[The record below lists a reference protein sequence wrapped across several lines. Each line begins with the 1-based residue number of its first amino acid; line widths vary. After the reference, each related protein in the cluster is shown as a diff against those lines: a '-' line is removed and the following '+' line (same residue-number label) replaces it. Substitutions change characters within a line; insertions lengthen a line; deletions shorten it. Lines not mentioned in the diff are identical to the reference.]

1 MPTSEQTRRR
11 LPLART
17 LAIAAGLSL
26 VVFSGVQAQDAAVP
40 APAADAAAP
49 AGTAAVTE
57 LSMGQEVQAGTA
69 AVVTKETAEPG
80 QTYVVGT
87 FEVWEQR
94 CVKTEDGSDPCQLYQ
109 LLKDENGGP
118 VAEISLFDLP
128 AGSQAA
134 AGATVIAPLE
144 TLLTANLQIAIDTGK
159 AKIYPFTFCAPI
171 GCIAR
176 IGLTAAEVEQF
187 RKGAGAVMTI
197 VPAIA
202 PDQKVV
208 LNISLKG
215 FTAGFK
221 AVTEA
226 NGDLPATAPAP

>member
-1 MPTSEQTRRR
+1 MQKSDQTRRIA
-11 LPLART
+11 PLAWT
-17 LAIAAGLSL
+17 LAVAASFGLSVL
-26 VVFSGVQAQDAAVP
+26 SAAYAQDTTAPAVP
-40 APAADAAAP
+40 EATAPAPTD
-49 AGTAAVTE
+49 
-57 LSMGQEVQAGTA
+57 LSMGQEVQGTQNA
-69 AVVTKETAEPG
+69 IVTAETAEPG
-80 QTYVVGT
+80 QTYIVQK
-87 FEVWEQR
+87 FDAWEQR

-109 LLKDENGGP
+109 LLKDESGGP

-144 TLLTANLQIAIDTGK
+144 TLLTANLQIAIDTSK

-171 GCIAR
+171 GCISR

-197 VPAIA
+197 VPAVA
-202 PDQKVV
+202 PDQKVS

-215 FTAGFK
+215 FTAGYQ
-221 AVTEA
+221 AVTDA
-226 NGDLPATAPAP
+226 NADLPAPAPAP